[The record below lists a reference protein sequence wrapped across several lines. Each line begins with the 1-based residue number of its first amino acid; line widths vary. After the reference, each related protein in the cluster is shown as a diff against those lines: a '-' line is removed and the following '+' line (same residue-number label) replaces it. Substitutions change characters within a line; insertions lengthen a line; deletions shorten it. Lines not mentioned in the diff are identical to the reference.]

1 MPRRRD
7 GSGSPWLLRLLT
19 VLGVLL
25 MLTAGGGLV
34 LLNGLSSR
42 FDAELT
48 RADLLQGVPGSEGG
62 GARNYLVLAA
72 DTRTLVEEPEPTGEP
87 TPGPTPPATAPPT
100 TAPPASGGEGPVGAE
115 TIMLLHITGDRS
127 HAYVVVI
134 PKDSHIEVPAGGTWP
149 GGLTTIN
156 AAMSLGGPNLVARAV
171 YDLTQV
177 PLDGALIV
185 DFAAISGM
193 VEAVEGINVCTPFEV
208 KSFFTDRTWAAGCH
222 DLSPDEADEFVGP
235 RALTPGG
242 EVGRVINQQNVLMGV
257 LTRAGTTDVLTSPTM
272 LNAVMTRTAKALT
285 VDDRLDVRELAFTL
299 RGIGAAN
306 VRFTVVPS
314 VGTVPTDAGPAVEL
328 DVPGAE
334 ALFTAVR
341 DDTLDAWLAEHPLQL
356 SAPATPAGGA

>member
-25 MLTAGGGLV
+25 MLTAGGGLA

-42 FDAELT
+42 YGAELT
-48 RADLLQGVPGSEGG
+48 RANLLEGVPASDGSG
-62 GARNYLVLAA
+62 GARNYLVLGA
-72 DTRTLVEEPEPTGEP
+72 DTRTLTEEPEATGEP
-87 TPGPTPPATAPPT
+87 TAGPTPDAPAAT
-100 TAPPASGGEGPVGAE
+100 TPPAADPPSGAAGPVGAE
-115 TIMLLHITGDRS
+115 TIMLLHITADHS

-177 PLDGALIV
+177 PLDGAVIV
-185 DFAAISGM
+185 DFAAVPGM

-222 DLSPDEADEFVGP
+222 DLSPDEADEFAGP

-257 LTRAGTTDVLTSPTM
+257 LARAGRTDVLTSPTL
-272 LNAVMTRTAKALT
+272 LNAVLTRTARALT
-285 VDDRLDVRELAFTL
+285 VDDRLDVRDLAFTL
-299 RGIGAAN
+299 RSIGAAN

-314 VGTVPTDAGPAVEL
+314 VGTVPTELGPAVEL
-328 DVPGAE
+328 DVAGAE
-334 ALFTAVR
+334 ELFTAVR
-341 DDTLDAWLAEHPLQL
+341 DDTLDTWLAAHPLQL
-356 SAPATPAGGA
+356 SAPAPA